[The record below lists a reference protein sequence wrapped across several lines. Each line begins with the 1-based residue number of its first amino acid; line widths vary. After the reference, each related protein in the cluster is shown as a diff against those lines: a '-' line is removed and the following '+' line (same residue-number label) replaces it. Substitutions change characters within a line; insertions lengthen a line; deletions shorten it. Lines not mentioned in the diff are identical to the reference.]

1 MDNKF
6 YLSAKNLTK
15 VFGNYRAVDNVNFDI
30 KNGEFFSLLGP
41 SGCGKTTIIRMIA
54 GFEVPD
60 GGDILID
67 GKSIV
72 NIPIEKREVGVVF
85 QNYALF
91 SNMKVKDNII
101 YGLKVRKKP
110 KKEIEEIL
118 NYYLNLMG
126 LEKLSS
132 RFPHELS
139 GGQQQR
145 VALARALAI
154 KPRILLLDEPLS
166 NLDLKLREEMR
177 EELIRIKSIEKI
189 TIIYVTHDQSEALY
203 LADKIAVMNMGKI
216 YQFDSP
222 NDIYNFPKNL
232 FTAKF
237 VGDTNILSKERIISI
252 FNKSINNNKND
263 MVNLIKDYDN
273 NQLFSLRPEKI
284 SITYSDLQYN
294 NDIEESDNLFFEVLL
309 ANYRFFGSFYSLFV
323 KIDDG
328 ELIHLYSYDN
338 SFKYFENKKLIIY
351 FKANNLIPVENI

>member
-6 YLSAKNLTK
+6 YLSVKNLTK
-15 VFGNYRAVDNVNFDI
+15 IFGNYKAVDSVDFDI

-54 GFEVPD
+54 GFEFPNY
-60 GGDILID
+60 GDILID

-72 NIPIEKREVGVVF
+72 NIPIEKREIGVVF

-91 SNMKVKDNII
+91 STMNVKDNII
-101 YGLKVRKKP
+101 YGLKVKKKP
-110 KKEIEEIL
+110 KKYIQEIL
-118 NYYLNLMG
+118 NYYLHLMG
-126 LEKLSS
+126 LEKLID

-154 KPRILLLDEPLS
+154 KPKLLLLDEPMS

-177 EELIRIKSIEKI
+177 EELIRIKNIENI

-203 LADKIAVMNMGKI
+203 LADKIAVMNIGKI
-216 YQFDSP
+216 YQFDAP
-222 NDIYNFPKNL
+222 KNIYNFPINL

-237 VGDTNILSKERIISI
+237 VGDTNILNKERIISLL
-252 FNKSINNNKND
+252 NKNKNND
-263 MVNLIKDYDN
+263 FIFDIIKNYKN

-284 SITYSDLQYN
+284 SII
-294 NDIEESDNLFFEVLL
+294 NDDCEDNFNKENDSVFFEGLL
-309 ANYRFFGSFYSLFV
+309 VNYRFFGHFYSLFV
-323 KIDDG
+323 KIDND
-328 ELIHLYSYDN
+328 ELIHLYNYDN
-338 SFKYFENKKLIIY
+338 NFKDFENKKLKIY
-351 FKANNLIPVENI
+351 FKVDNLIPVENI

>member
-6 YLSAKNLTK
+6 YLSVKNLTK
-15 VFGNYRAVDNVNFDI
+15 IFGNYKAVDNVNFDI

-54 GFEVPD
+54 GFEPPN

-72 NIPIEKREVGVVF
+72 NIPIEKREIGVVF

-101 YGLKVRKKP
+101 YGLKIRKKP

-126 LEKLSS
+126 LEKLSD

-154 KPRILLLDEPLS
+154 KPRLLLLDEPLS

-177 EELIRIKSIEKI
+177 EELIRIKNIEKI

-203 LADKIAVMNMGKI
+203 LADKIAVMNFGKI

-222 NDIYNFPKNL
+222 NNIYNFPANL

-237 VGDTNILSKERIISI
+237 VGDANILNKERIISI
-252 FNKSINNNKND
+252 FNKSINSNKNYV
-263 MVNLIKDYDN
+263 VNLIKDYND

-284 SITYSDLQYN
+284 NISYSSLQYSV
-294 NDIEESDNLFFEVLL
+294 IEENDNIFFETLL
-309 ANYRFFGSFYSLFV
+309 INYRFFGSFYSLFV
-323 KIDDG
+323 KIDDK

-338 SFKYFENKKLIIY
+338 SFKDFENKKLIIY
-351 FKANNLIPVENI
+351 FKANDLIPVENI

>member
-6 YLSAKNLTK
+6 YLSVKNLTK
-15 VFGNYRAVDNVNFDI
+15 IFGNYKAVDNVNFDI
-30 KNGEFFSLLGP
+30 RNGEFFSLLGP

-54 GFEVPD
+54 GFEPPN

-72 NIPIEKREVGVVF
+72 NIPIEKREIGVVF

-101 YGLKVRKKP
+101 YGLKIRKKP

-126 LEKLSS
+126 LEKLSD

-154 KPRILLLDEPLS
+154 KPRLLLLDEPLS

-177 EELIRIKSIEKI
+177 EELIRIKNIEKI

-203 LADKIAVMNMGKI
+203 LADKIAVMNFGKI

-222 NDIYNFPKNL
+222 NNIYNFPANL

-237 VGDTNILSKERIISI
+237 VGDANILNKERIISI
-252 FNKSINNNKND
+252 FNKSINSNKNYV
-263 MVNLIKDYDN
+263 VNLIKDYND

-284 SITYSDLQYN
+284 NISYSSLQYSV
-294 NDIEESDNLFFEVLL
+294 IEENDNIFFETLL
-309 ANYRFFGSFYSLFV
+309 INYRFFGSFYSLFV
-323 KIDDG
+323 KIDDK

-338 SFKYFENKKLIIY
+338 SFKDFENKKLIIY
-351 FKANNLIPVENI
+351 FKANDLIPVENI

>member
-6 YLSAKNLTK
+6 YLSVKNLNK
-15 VFGNYRAVDNVNFDI
+15 IFGNYKAVDNVNFDI

-41 SGCGKTTIIRMIA
+41 SGCGKTTVIRMIA
-54 GFEVPD
+54 GFESLN

-72 NIPIEKREVGVVF
+72 NIPIEKREIGVVF

-101 YGLKVRKKP
+101 YGLKIRKKP

-126 LEKLSS
+126 LEKLSD

-154 KPRILLLDEPLS
+154 KPKLLLLDEPLS

-177 EELIRIKSIEKI
+177 EELMRIKNIAKI

-203 LADKIAVMNMGKI
+203 LADKIAVMNAGKI
-216 YQFDSP
+216 CQFDSP
-222 NDIYNFPKNL
+222 KNIYNSPKNL

-237 VGDTNILSKERIISI
+237 VGDTNIFSKERIISLL
-252 FNKSINNNKND
+252 NKNNNRNDIFEIIKNY
-263 MVNLIKDYDN
+263 KD
-273 NQLFSLRPEKI
+273 NQLFSIRPEKI
-284 SITYSDLQYN
+284 KIADNFEEDKEN
-294 NDIEESDNLFFEVLL
+294 NIVFFEGLL
-309 ANYRFFGSFYSLFV
+309 IKYRFSGVLSSLII
-323 KIDDG
+323 KID
-328 ELIHLYSYDN
+328 EEEPIQAYSYDN
-338 SFKYFENKKLIIY
+338 DFKYFEDKKLKIY
-351 FKANNLIPVENI
+351 FSANNLIPLENI

>member
-6 YLSAKNLTK
+6 YLSVKNLTK
-15 VFGNYRAVDNVNFDI
+15 IFGNYKAVDNVNFDI
-30 KNGEFFSLLGP
+30 RNGEFFSLLGP

-54 GFEVPD
+54 GFEVPND
-60 GGDILID
+60 GDILIE
-67 GKSIV
+67 GKSII
-72 NIPIEKREVGVVF
+72 NIPIEKREIGVVF

-101 YGLKVRKKP
+101 YGLKIRKKP

-126 LEKLSS
+126 LEKLSD

-154 KPRILLLDEPLS
+154 KPRLLLLDEPLS

-177 EELIRIKSIEKI
+177 EELIRIKNIEKI

-203 LADKIAVMNMGKI
+203 LADKIAVMNFGKI

-222 NDIYNFPKNL
+222 NNIYNFPANL

-237 VGDTNILSKERIISI
+237 VGDANILNKERIISI
-252 FNKSINNNKND
+252 FNKSINSNKND
-263 MVNLIKDYDN
+263 MVNLIKDYND

-284 SITYSDLQYN
+284 NISYSSLQYSV
-294 NDIEESDNLFFEVLL
+294 IEENDNIFFETLL
-309 ANYRFFGSFYSLFV
+309 INYRFFGSFYSLFV
-323 KIDDG
+323 KIDDK

-338 SFKYFENKKLIIY
+338 SFKDFENKKLIIY
-351 FKANNLIPVENI
+351 FKANDLIPVENI